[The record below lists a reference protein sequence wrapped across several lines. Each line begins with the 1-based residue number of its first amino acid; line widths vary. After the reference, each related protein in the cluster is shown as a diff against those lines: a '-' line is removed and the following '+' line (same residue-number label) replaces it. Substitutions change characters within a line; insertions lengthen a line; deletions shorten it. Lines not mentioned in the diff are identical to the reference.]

1 MGTIKKI
8 LAMSKIDKGKIYI
21 NLYGINNWMEL
32 NDCIFSINKNFTN
45 KITISKNGITTAKG
59 IEQWISENISKI
71 LENNRKV
78 YAFVDTN
85 IRSGL
90 WSKVKNENFNELML
104 SKLRLLNIDLLRMI
118 RINDTDEVPEYFI
131 DDGKKTINK

>member
-1 MGTIKKI
+1 MNAIKDLMSAAGFVEGSLYKNIGVGKNDILVGIGKVSGGNNEKI

-71 LENNRKV
+71 LENNRKQAV
-78 YAFVDTN
+78 A
-85 IRSGL
+85 
-90 WSKVKNENFNELML
+90 
-104 SKLRLLNIDLLRMI
+104 
-118 RINDTDEVPEYFI
+118 
-131 DDGKKTINK
+131 